1 MGGICR
7 DGRRDASLASHLTP
21 DLLPPP
27 DGDSILRMMPDILRV
42 APFAAFVPRFD
53 ELIASSSTMV
63 LYFIHS
69 RRWRENHDSAI
80 KAFMSREGASVE
92 VFLPDL
98 ENHELMFSLEKH
110 FDDGPL
116 IPAMVEDA
124 YRYFSRLARDYRKP
138 VQIWLFSRYPTY
150 SFYRFD
156 DRAVLAMYSNSV
168 AKKELPAFE
177 VTTDGFLGSFLAA
190 DIADLRRECRSRA
203 PDDLDQVIGN
213 ATGEHK

>member
-1 MGGICR
+1 MTSTPLVPEPPGIV
-7 DGRRDASLASHLTP
+7 
-21 DLLPPP
+21 
-27 DGDSILRMMPDILRV
+27 RV
-42 APFAAFVPRFD
+42 GTFAGFVHRFD
-53 ELIASSSTMV
+53 ELIGSSSAMV

-69 RRWRENHDSAI
+69 RRWRENHDAAI
-80 KAFMSREGASVE
+80 KAFLGREGTSLE

-124 YRYFSRLARDYRKP
+124 YRYFARLAREYQKP
-138 VQIWLFSRYPTY
+138 IQVRLFGRYPTY

-156 DRAVLAMYSNSV
+156 ERAVLAMYSNSV

-177 VTTDGFLGSFLAA
+177 ITMDGLLGAFLSA
-190 DIADLRRECRSRA
+190 DIEDLRRECRHRA
-203 PDDLDQVIGN
+203 PDDLGAVIGN
-213 ATGEHK
+213 ATGEHR